1 MAGSGVDTLANEK
14 QTKARMATGLEM
26 ASTGVQRK
34 HQGSEGEVP
43 QLIFLN
49 TMKVGMALVKFLS
62 AAVLALFFV
71 TAHADTKN
79 NSGFLE
85 DYSRLKE
92 AGSLRHRY
100 LAYQAPDNPAS
111 TSVALYIKPMFAYP
125 VGAAFPEVD
134 PDVVRQ
140 SLNYANQVLRHKLAS
155 KMTLVDDPEQST
167 VKVEVAL
174 TDVSAQAEGKTVLD
188 LVPLRLITNL
198 AKTASSGKAMEAV
211 ARMEFRLMD
220 SKTQKIRYES
230 VHSQTGKSLGRAEKS
245 GAPLDFSALKP
256 AIDAWASNIVEE
268 ITSQL

>member
-1 MAGSGVDTLANEK
+1 MA
-14 QTKARMATGLEM
+14 
-26 ASTGVQRK
+26 
-34 HQGSEGEVP
+34 
-43 QLIFLN
+43 F
-49 TMKVGMALVKFLS
+49 VKFLS
-62 AAVLALFFV
+62 AAVLALFFF
-71 TAHADTKN
+71 AANADTKN

-92 AGSLRHRY
+92 AGSLRHHY
-100 LAYQAPDNPAS
+100 LAYQAPDKPAS
-111 TSVALYIKPMFAYP
+111 ASVALYVKPISIYP
-125 VGAAFPEVD
+125 VGAAFPEVA

-140 SLNYANQVLRHKLAS
+140 SLDYANQVLRNKLAS

-174 TDVSAQAEGKTVLD
+174 TDVSAQVEGKTALD

-230 VHSQTGKSLGRAEKS
+230 VHRQTGKSLGRPEKS
-245 GAPLDFSALKP
+245 RTPLDFSALKP

-268 ITSQL
+268 IMDQL